1 MPAIKDILT
10 RDLGKRIEEVIKLDQ
25 ADEAAVVSEIDEY
38 VATDSIRDQY
48 RFLLK
53 HLADAPKQLVGD
65 PGVWISGFFG
75 SGKSSFAKN
84 LGYAIGNRTVL
95 GKSSSELFKQRIND
109 PKVTELV
116 SYVNTAIP
124 TEVVM
129 FDVSVDRAVRSG
141 KERMTEIMYSVLL
154 RELGYAE
161 DFDIAE
167 LEIELEK
174 EGRLDELMVR
184 CQAKYSTEWRQ
195 IRKGAQKLNRASAL
209 LHEIDSSTYPS
220 PDTWAKSA
228 KSTDFTV
235 ASFVERTYD
244 LCERRRPGKALI
256 FIIDEVGQYVAR
268 SVEKI
273 EDLRALVETFG
284 KVGKARVKA
293 KAAIAP
299 VWIVVTAQE
308 KLEEVVAAIDDKRI
322 DSAKLRDR
330 FRHLDLAPT
339 DISQVASRRVLA
351 KTPAGETALKALWAK
366 HEGQL
371 KTAHRLERT
380 TRKTDLDESIF
391 VQFYPYLPH
400 FIDLSIDIVSGIRLQ
415 AGAPRHIGGS
425 NRTII
430 KQAYEML
437 VSERTKLAD
446 RQVGAL
452 VTIDKVYELVEGN
465 LSSERQRDIH
475 DIATRIGEE
484 DPWTLRVAKAISLL
498 EFVRDIPRTEI
509 NLAALLID
517 EVGQPSPVA
526 QVKKAIE
533 TLQRAKFISN
543 TEEGWKL
550 QTAQEKSWETE
561 RRTFAPSQ
569 RDRNQ
574 ILRDSLTG
582 LLGDPKLKSYRYLA
596 LRTFT
601 VGSTWAGSPLG
612 DGGQITIAL
621 DLADDEAD
629 LTARLTKARE
639 DSRQEAH
646 KNDQFWVASRTQEI
660 DDLVASLFASQ
671 QMVAKFS
678 RLRSQ
683 QKITNAESACL
694 ESEQIEVHR
703 LQGRLGEKL
712 RAILEGGHGV
722 FRGVAKDGTALG
734 KNLTEQWKTW
744 LDQNVPDL
752 FRSLPMGAKPHK
764 GTEAEEILK
773 AANLSGLAQL
783 FYAGDQGLNLV
794 IKQGATWVVNAEA
807 DIAKEVLDYLKRE
820 LEYGEKD
827 SRTGKGVEARFGGF
841 GYGWERGIL
850 QVVLAAL
857 LRAGAIEVMAGG
869 ARFTSCA
876 DPQSRQ
882 PFTSNTA
889 FRSALFTPTK
899 PLDRKTLTQSVEAYE
914 KLSGGTVDVEKGA
927 IATATHTW
935 AAVESRDLHPILATA
950 RANGLSATTEEL
962 TSYLSSLG
970 TLAAGSPDEVVKQLS
985 GESHSLQ
992 IGHEHFRALKPL
1004 MTDETLALLQRA
1016 RHDNN
1021 SLMPLLRQHELHG
1034 PVEAPAQVIAETLG
1048 SEDLVLAK
1056 KQLSAACAAI
1066 ENAYRDAYAEIH
1078 AARLTAFSTALAELR
1093 QRTEWDQVPTHQHA
1107 SLLAGLTARACAHAT
1122 IPQGAVVC
1130 PDCKASIGQIQ
1141 SDQMALSALVQQ
1153 VIAKLAELTKKPEQ
1167 QVKRVRASS
1176 LFTAT
1181 LDSPEA
1187 VDTAVNRLRDH
1198 LHGLVSAGNA
1208 VVVE

>member
-1 MPAIKDILT
+1 MAAIKDILT

-48 RFLLK
+48 RSLLK
-53 HLADAPKQLVGD
+53 HIAEAPKQLVGD

-95 GKSSSELFKQRIND
+95 GKSSSDLFKQRIND
-109 PKVTELV
+109 PKVGELV
-116 SYVNTAIP
+116 SFVNATLP

-141 KERMTEIMYSVLL
+141 KERMAEIMYSVLL

-174 EGRLDELMVR
+174 EGKLDDFVAR
-184 CQAKYSTEWRQ
+184 CQAKYGMEWRQ

-209 LHEIDSSTYPS
+209 LSEIDPSTYPS
-220 PDTWAKSA
+220 AETWAKST

-235 ASFVERTYD
+235 ASFVERAYD
-244 LCERRRPGKALI
+244 LCARRRAGKALV

-268 SVEKI
+268 SGEKI

-293 KAAIAP
+293 KAALAP
-299 VWIVVTAQE
+299 VWVIVTAQE

-322 DSAKLRDR
+322 EFAKLRDR

-351 KTPAGETALKALWAK
+351 KTADGESALKTLWAK

-380 TRKTDLDESIF
+380 TRRTDLDESSF

-415 AGAPRHIGGS
+415 PGAPRHIGGS

-437 VSERTKLAD
+437 VSDRTKLASLP
-446 RQVGAL
+446 VGSL
-452 VTIDKVYELVEGN
+452 VTIDKIYELVEGN
-465 LSSERQRDIH
+465 LSSERQRDIQ
-475 DIATRIGEE
+475 DITTRIGGEN
-484 DPWTLRVAKAISLL
+484 PWAIRVAKAISLL
-498 EFVRDIPRTEI
+498 EFVRDIPRTEA

-526 QVKKAIE
+526 QVKQAIE
-533 TLQRAKFISN
+533 ALQAGKFVRN

-550 QTAQEKSWETE
+550 QTAQEKTWETE
-561 RRTFAPSQ
+561 RRALAPNQ
-569 RDRNQ
+569 RERNQ
-574 ILRDSLTG
+574 ILRDALTG

-601 VGSTWAGSPLG
+601 IGCSWSGSPLG
-612 DGGQITIAL
+612 EGGQITVGL
-621 DLADDEAD
+621 DLADDDAD
-629 LTARLTKARE
+629 LATRLTKARE

-646 KNDQFWVASRTQEI
+646 KNDLFWVAARSQEL
-660 DDLVASLFASQ
+660 DDLVANLHASQ
-671 QMVAKFS
+671 QMVAKYA
-678 RLRSQ
+678 RMRSQ
-683 QKITNAESACL
+683 GKITNAESSCL
-694 ESEQIEVHR
+694 ESEQVEVHR

-712 RAILEGGHGV
+712 RAMLEGGHGV
-722 FRGVAKDGTALG
+722 FRGVTKDGTALG
-734 KNLTEQWKTW
+734 KTLAEQWKTW
-744 LDQNVPDL
+744 FDTNVPDL
-752 FRSLPMGAKPHK
+752 FLKLPMGAKPHK
-764 GTEAEEILK
+764 GTEPEEILK
-773 AANLSGLAQL
+773 AANLSGLAQV

-794 IKQGATWVVNAEA
+794 IKQGATWVVNTEA
-807 DIAKEVLDYLKRE
+807 DIAKEVLDYLKRQ

-827 SRTGKGVEARFGGF
+827 PRTGKGIEAHFGGF

-850 QVVLAAL
+850 QIVLASL
-857 LRAGAIEVMAGG
+857 FRSGAVEVMSGG
-869 ARFTSCA
+869 ARFTSST

-899 PLDRKTLTQSVEAYE
+899 PLDRKTLTQAVEAYE

-935 AAVESRDLHPILATA
+935 AAAESRDLHPVLATA
-950 RANGLSATTEEL
+950 RAHTLTTTADDL
-962 TSYLSSLG
+962 ASYLASLG
-970 TLAAGSPDEVVKQLS
+970 TLATGSPDDVVKQLA
-985 GESHSLQ
+985 GEAHSLQ
-992 IGHEHFRALKPL
+992 AGHERLRAIKPL
-1004 MTDETLALLQRA
+1004 LTDETIALLARA
-1016 RHDNN
+1016 RHATN
-1021 SLMPLLRQHELHG
+1021 SLMSVLRQLDLHG
-1034 PVEAPAQVIAETLG
+1034 PVEGAAQTIADTLA
-1048 SEDLVLAK
+1048 SEDLAAAK
-1056 KQLSAACAAI
+1056 KALPAACDAI
-1066 ENAYRDAYAEIH
+1066 ETAYRDTYAGLH
-1078 AARLTAFSTALAELR
+1078 AARHQAFTEALATLR
-1093 QRTEWDQVPTHQHA
+1093 QRPEWDQVPTHQHA
-1107 SLLAGLTARACAHAT
+1107 GMLSGLTARACAHT
-1122 IPQGAVVC
+1122 GIPLGAVVC

-1141 SDQMALSALVQQ
+1141 SDQMALPALVQQ

-1167 QVKRVRASS
+1167 QVKRVRASTM
-1176 LFTAT
+1176 FTAT

-1187 VDTAVNRLRDH
+1187 VDSAVNRLRDH